1 MSGIRF
7 WAAALVFA
15 GFVSASAAQAM
26 EIRQFDK
33 MAAQDRGDY
42 IGLLIVGSQ
51 KFLIDEGNAD
61 AAAKVEN
68 LFTQILPGDKVAAGL
83 VEFERNLDRGRV
95 ADLERVIKDPNARRF
110 EVEDVMAVTLKK
122 NGIELPQSFF
132 TANSNF
138 HPKYPP
144 QP

>member
-95 ADLERVIKDPNARRF
+95 ADLERVIKDP
-110 EVEDVMAVTLKK
+110 
-122 NGIELPQSFF
+122 
-132 TANSNF
+132 
-138 HPKYPP
+138 
-144 QP
+144 